1 MTTEAS
7 QQFKGVKDILE
18 ERNKKTDGNH
28 HELPDSINKKC
39 PWNCPKNE
47 ATIIKI

>member
-18 ERNKKTDGNH
+18 GTKKLMETIMSY
-28 HELPDSINKKC
+28 PIVST
-39 PWNCPKNE
+39 KNALE
-47 ATIIKI
+47 IALKMRQPS